1 MEKGSSKSLFT
12 LIAVVIFGVFL
23 SLSYWMFQGELT
35 GVLASVMDATSEMT
49 NKKLDNNGLIPT
61 EDEYFTITSVG
72 KITNYDSSGGK
83 IVIIPSE
90 INGIVVKSIGVN
102 AFYKKGITELT
113 LPESLEKIDDGKYT
127 PKDPQTHHG
136 AFAFNP
142 IKKVIL
148 PKNLKYLGV
157 YSFVGCTLEEVR
169 FNDGLTMI
177 NSGAF
182 ESNRLTNVNLP
193 NSLEILNGWAFANNK
208 IKVINIPDSVKTL
221 SPFFIVW
228 NNNLETVYV
237 SKTIEAS
244 IPVDRL
250 IRTYTTDVNG
260 VRTNYYYP
268 TTILKYK

>member
-1 MEKGSSKSLFT
+1 
-12 LIAVVIFGVFL
+12 
-23 SLSYWMFQGELT
+23 MFQGELT

-61 EDEYFTITSVG
+61 DDSYLTITNEG

-127 PKDPQTHHG
+127 PKDAQTHHG
-136 AFAFNP
+136 AFAYNP

-148 PKNLKYLGV
+148 RNKLKYLGV
-157 YSFVGCTLEEVR
+157 YSFVGFTLEEVR
-169 FNDGLTMI
+169 FNEGLTMI

-182 ESNRLTNVNLP
+182 DSNRLTNVNLP
-193 NSLEILNGWAFANNK
+193 NSLESLNGWSFANNK

-228 NNNLETVYV
+228 NNNLEKVYV
-237 SKTIEAS
+237 SKSLESS
-244 IPVDRL
+244 IPLDRL
-250 IRTYTTDVNG
+250 IRTYTTDANG
-260 VRTNYYYP
+260 VRTDYYYP